1 MKKITIKLMFETI
14 EGLVVRD
21 DSHQWILKDVT
32 IKGLKQ
38 VRTFEGYSVPKNM
51 ALNYKMSV

>member
-38 VRTFEGYSVPKNM
+38 VRTFEGYSVPGIK
-51 ALNYKMSV
+51 L